1 MTGDMS
7 DNTAWHYILHA
18 DLDAFFASVEQRDNP
33 ELQGKPVVV
42 GGPTESRG
50 VVAAASYE
58 SRRYGIHSAMPMRT
72 AFRLC
77 PDLVRVSARF
87 SRYREVSRQV
97 MDVFRAVTPLVEPLS
112 LDEAYL
118 DISEQASP
126 EKAPGKA
133 PVEMPVPVEM
143 NMPVEIN
150 EVAVSLKAG
159 VREETGLA
167 ITIGGGTSK
176 TVAKIASQLAK
187 PDGLLLVKPGEEREF
202 LAPLDID
209 MLWGVGPKTAVLL
222 RRHGISLIGDLAT
235 CADAWLLQNFGKRGP
250 ELKDRALGVGN
261 SQVTT
266 HRDTKS
272 VSAETTMST
281 DVDREEV
288 LMEHLDSLAQRV
300 AQRLQ
305 ASGLRGKTV
314 GIKLRLADFTTFTRQ
329 KTLPTPT
336 DDPEVIIHVARE
348 LFRREMRPGLKY
360 RLLGVGVANFQTD
373 FQLGLL
379 PLGH

>member
-1 MTGDMS
+1 MTT
-7 DNTAWHYILHA
+7 NIAWHYILHA

-33 ELQGKPVVV
+33 DLRGKPVVV

-58 SRRYGIHSAMPMRT
+58 SRRYGIRSAMPMRT

-77 PDLVRVSARF
+77 PDLTRVSARF
-87 SRYREVSRQV
+87 ARYRQVSRQV

-118 DISEQASP
+118 DISEEASP
-126 EKAPGKA
+126 EE
-133 PVEMPVPVEM
+133 VES
-143 NMPVEIN
+143 
-150 EVAVSLKAG
+150 AAASLKAG

-209 MLWGVGPKTAVLL
+209 MLWGVGPKTAALL
-222 RRHGISLIGDLAT
+222 RRHGISAIGDLAT
-235 CADAWLLQNFGKRGP
+235 CANAWLLQNFGKRGP

-281 DVDREEV
+281 DEGQEEV
-288 LMEHLDSLAQRV
+288 LMEHLEDLARRV

-336 DDPEVIIHVARE
+336 DDADVIIHVARE

-373 FQLGLL
+373 FQLVLL
-379 PLGH
+379 PLGQ